1 MKLNLIQRWAVKLG
15 IPVSLLNEFAHE
27 YYGYPIPNAEGKYPE
42 WWYREQRVPTT
53 FRDVEVPK
61 EIVKKNKGRNRFTS
75 TPKVYVK
82 VKEGKV
88 VEILGKEP
96 IQTVPDFGSQSEQQK
111 YHDIYHYW
119 RGDERFQGMERDET
133 VQRGVEVRRDDLRAE
148 PRLSRATSVP
158 HFSRTRKND
167 DIMSLIHDNEESP
180 SQQGRTTVGAIVNPG
195 PLLYDE
201 EPSSPSF
208 IHIHRSTTT
217 PALRH
222 NNFSQSPPLPPKSTL
237 RGPALPRTPRP
248 VVHQRTPT
256 VATDNIIPG
265 YSYYSTTADTQTS
278 PRYRREETFRPMEH
292 LQEDDMSDWSGYDE
306 EEWEEFGRTSE
317 FRKAAAERLRQYRQE
332 N

>member
-15 IPVSLLNEFAHE
+15 IPISLLNEFAHE

-42 WWYREQRVPTT
+42 WWYREQRVPIT

-61 EIVKKNKGRNRFTS
+61 EIVKKSKGRNRFTS

-96 IQTVPDFGSQSEQQK
+96 IQTVPDFGSQSEQQR
-111 YHDIYHYW
+111 YHDIYRYW
-119 RGDERFQGMERDET
+119 RGDEGFQGQEHDEI
-133 VQRGVEVRRDDLRAE
+133 VHRGVEVRKEDLRTE
-148 PRLSRATSVP
+148 QRLSRTTSVP
-158 HFSRTRKND
+158 HFSRTRKDD
-167 DIMSLIHDNEESP
+167 DIMSLIHDNEDTI

-201 EPSSPSF
+201 EPSSPPF
-208 IHIHRSTTT
+208 IRVHRSTTT
-217 PALRH
+217 PARRH
-222 NNFSQSPPLPPKSTL
+222 KNFSPSPPLPAKSPS

-248 VVHQRTPT
+248 VAHQRTPT

-265 YSYYSTTADTQTS
+265 YSYYSTAANRTS
-278 PRYRREETFRPMEH
+278 LRHRREEIVRPMEH
-292 LQEDDMSDWSGYDE
+292 PEEDDMSDWSGYDE
-306 EEWEEFGRTSE
+306 GEWEEFGRTSE
-317 FRKAAAERLRQYRQE
+317 FRKAAAERLRQYRHE